1 MDSITIQPAT
11 TNDIPAMVDVQRVSP
26 EASQWNTETYHHL
39 LSPENQKSG
48 GWVAFTGKKL
58 VGLLVFQR
66 PMLDELEILNLAV
79 MPIARCNGIGS
90 KLLRHVLSTH
100 RGSHVFLE
108 VRSCNH
114 NATKFYRH
122 FGFVNTA
129 LRKNY
134 YHKPTDD
141 ALIMAL
147 QT

>member
-1 MDSITIQPAT
+1 MTKQFNLIYMAKPA
-11 TNDIPAMVDVQRVSP
+11 
-26 EASQWNTETYHHL
+26 Y
-39 LSPENQKSG
+39 G

-90 KLLRHVLSTH
+90 KLLRHALSTH